1 MNKKRV
7 IFYTVLSIMCIL
19 AAPLYEVLP
28 AGKGFR
34 PNFRNTDIEDFL
46 KSMSAIIGKNIIMDD
61 RVKGKIT
68 IISPEYIQP
77 KLAYS
82 YLTTVLALKGFG
94 VLDTGMFLKI
104 VPIKDAI
111 AESPTILLG
120 RDLIDQEI
128 IDKNTMVTHIIPT
141 YTTKPSRLSGI
152 LKRITDQNT
161 DLVDFDESGMLIITG
176 NSPEVSRLV
185 RIIAEID
192 PEGTKNVTSPE
203 SFGNIHIYPLHN
215 MAADKLEA
223 TLRKI
228 SMPESIQSMDK
239 GNQPG
244 IPNQRQGIP
253 GAMASKIDIVGHK
266 ETNSMIYVGTEE
278 DFQTIRKL
286 IENLDQPRDQV
297 LLEMLIIEVAADKTN
312 DFGIDWRIG
321 NGQFNSGVLQNSG
334 LLGKDSSGNVS
345 LSSVSGINTLTG
357 FSLGFINSSIVSVMG
372 LVAANMSKS
381 NFVIL
386 SAPQILTLDNQE
398 AEINVG
404 EDVPVVTGQR
414 TSGADVNT
422 VNINNYEYKPVGVK
436 VKFTPQISNS
446 EMVTLDLYQEIKSI
460 SGYTTDATKNP
471 TFTKRDIKTAIRVA
485 DGQTIVIGGLIS
497 NNKTQTITKIPIL
510 GDIPVLGFLFK
521 RQSTVVKRT
530 NLLVFITPHI
540 LTNRDL
546 ADKVTEEAKRNQ
558 INETK
563 RINADK

>member
-1 MNKKRV
+1 MQKNRL
-7 IFYTVLSIMCIL
+7 IFYTIICIIFVLS
-19 AAPLYEVLP
+19 APLNEVFP
-28 AGKGFR
+28 EGKGFR

-46 KSMSAIIGKNIIMDD
+46 KSMSGIIGKNIVMDD

-94 VLDTGMFLKI
+94 VLDTGTFLKI

-111 AESPTILLG
+111 AESPIILLG
-120 RDLIDQEI
+120 RETIDQNVI
-128 IDKNTMVTHIIPT
+128 NNNNVVTHIVPT
-141 YTTKPSRLSGI
+141 YMTKPSRLSGI
-152 LKRITDQNT
+152 LKRITDANT
-161 DLVDFDESGMLIITG
+161 DLVDFDESSMLIITG
-176 NSPEVSRLV
+176 NAPEVSRLV

-192 PEGTKNVTSPE
+192 PEGNRATSSPE

-215 MAADKLEA
+215 MSADKLEA

-228 SMPESIQSMDK
+228 SMPESGQNFDPTKQS
-239 GNQPG
+239 QG
-244 IPNQRQGIP
+244 IPVQRQGVVP
-253 GAMASKIDIVGHK
+253 GALASKIDIVGHK
-266 ETNSMIYVGTEE
+266 ETNSMIYVGTED
-278 DFQTIRKL
+278 DFRTIRKL

-297 LLEMLIIEVAADKTN
+297 LLELLIIEVAADKTN
-312 DFGIDWRIG
+312 DFGIDWKAG
-321 NGQFNSGVLQNSG
+321 TGQFNSHILETSG
-334 LLGKDSSGNVS
+334 LLTKGIAGGTPN
-345 LSSVSGINTLTG
+345 VSGINTLSG
-357 FSLGFINSSIVSVMG
+357 FSLGFINSSVINITSLLSV
-372 LVAANMSKS
+372 NMSKS

-404 EDVPVVTGQR
+404 EDVPVITGQR

-422 VNINNYEYKPVGVK
+422 VSINNYEYKPVGIK

-460 SGYTTDATKNP
+460 AGYTTDSTKNP

-497 NNKTQTITKIPIL
+497 NNKTQNITKIPIL
-510 GDIPVLGFLFK
+510 GDIPIIGFLFK
-521 RQSTVVKRT
+521 RQSTVFKRT

-540 LTNRDL
+540 LTNKDL
-546 ADKVTEEAKRNQ
+546 ADKVTDEAKTNQ
-558 INETK
+558 INESK

>member
-1 MNKKRV
+1 
-7 IFYTVLSIMCIL
+7 
-19 AAPLYEVLP
+19 
-28 AGKGFR
+28 
-34 PNFRNTDIEDFL
+34 
-46 KSMSAIIGKNIIMDD
+46 MSAIIGKNIVMDD

-68 IISPEYIQP
+68 IISPEYIPP
-77 KLAYS
+77 KQAYS

-94 VLDTGMFLKI
+94 VLDTGTFLKI

-111 AESPTILLG
+111 AESPIILLG
-120 RDLIDQEI
+120 RDPVDQEF
-128 IDKNTMVTHIIPT
+128 IDKNGIITHLVPT

-152 LKRITDQNT
+152 LKRITDTNT
-161 DLVDFDESGMLIITG
+161 DLVDFDESNMLIITG
-176 NSPEVSRLV
+176 NAPEVSRLV
-185 RIIAEID
+185 RIITEID
-192 PEGTKNVTSPE
+192 PEGNKQKSSAE

-228 SMPESIQSMDK
+228 SMPESLQNMDQK
-239 GNQPG
+239 QGQG
-244 IPNQRQGIP
+244 IPMQRQGVP
-253 GAMASKIDIVGHK
+253 GAMANKIDVVGHK
-266 ETNSMIYVGTEE
+266 ETNSLIYVGTED
-278 DFQTIRKL
+278 DFRTIKKL

-297 LLEMLIIEVAADKTN
+297 LLELLIIEVAADKTN
-312 DFGIDWRIG
+312 DFGIDWKFG
-321 NGQFNSGVLQNSG
+321 GGSASGQLNTGVLQSSG
-334 LLGKDSSGNVS
+334 LVTKGTNGSINSPSASQLT
-345 LSSVSGINTLTG
+345 GINTLMG
-357 FSLGFINSSIVSVMG
+357 FSLGFIDSSIGNVMG
-372 LVAANMSKS
+372 LVTANMSKS

-414 TSGADVNT
+414 TSGADINT

-460 SGYTTDATKNP
+460 SGYTADATKNP

-510 GDIPVLGFLFK
+510 GDIPILGFLFK
-521 RQSTVVKRT
+521 RQSTAIKRT

-546 ADKVTEEAKRNQ
+546 ANRVTEEAKRNQ
-558 INETK
+558 VNETK